1 MKYSPILLVHICTAI
16 LGILSGPV
24 ALISR
29 KGSRLHRWSGNV
41 FFISML
47 SMSASAV
54 FIAAF
59 MSPNVGNV
67 MVGVLT
73 FYLVATAWATVK
85 RKERRIGLFEFGAM
99 LVVLADAAA
108 FLHFGREA
116 ANSATGV
123 KDGIPAAVYFVFGSV
138 AFLAAALDIRMLISG
153 GVSGALRIARHLWRM
168 CFALLI
174 AETSFFL
181 GKQQHF
187 PKAIRNSPVLIA
199 PTILILVAMI
209 YWLSRV
215 WFRSRDR
222 RRAVAVPSGASLA

>member
-123 KDGIPAAVYFVFGSV
+123 KDGIPATVYFVVGSV
-138 AFLAAALDIRMLISG
+138 AFLAAALDIRN
-153 GVSGALRIARHLWRM
+153 VDQWQRFRR
-168 CFALLI
+168 
-174 AETSFFL
+174 TS
-181 GKQQHF
+181 
-187 PKAIRNSPVLIA
+187 N
-199 PTILILVAMI
+199 
-209 YWLSRV
+209 
-215 WFRSRDR
+215 
-222 RRAVAVPSGASLA
+222 RAASLAHVLCAVDCRDFFFPRKAATLS